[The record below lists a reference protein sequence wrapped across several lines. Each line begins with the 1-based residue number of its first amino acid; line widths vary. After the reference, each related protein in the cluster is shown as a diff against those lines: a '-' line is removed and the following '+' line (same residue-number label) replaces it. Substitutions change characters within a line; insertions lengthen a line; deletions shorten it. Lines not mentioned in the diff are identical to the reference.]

1 MAQPLNI
8 AVSCPC
14 NIRGTDYVVS
24 LDCDGND
31 SVIVQVEDR
40 LSADQWRASFDAQY
54 IEDLTHKT
62 GNFKQFNIFVSMLES
77 AISKT
82 SDSVCLDL
90 LTYNDLETLRL
101 KKSGAASTN
110 TAPRSSHITAKR
122 YLILTYTVEFDRI
135 HYPLPLPY
143 LGKPDPQALQEEVR
157 GPRTDLK
164 KTRQQQV
171 SGSNDHRME
180 KLLRDYRRLEREKT
194 ELEQEFAAF
203 RREVRLSTGGNA
215 VKDIRAL
222 KAVVRNLEEQ
232 LMREKTRYQ
241 RNTSK
246 RSQEYRDLLEE
257 VEELRASERNLRV
270 RLKSLTNELA
280 MYKRG
285 RSTTRTNSKDRAG
298 SGERTIATRNTS
310 ASRYRSLSNERAT
323 SRLGSAERRSSSR
336 ERPNGFHRSN
346 SSEQISLRGSFNSNQ
361 RGRSN
366 SFDRNNSSENR
377 GGHLSG
383 RSNRSRT
390 PSPAARRFNPTAYVK
405 EKERRLKE
413 NTLKKKREQRHNLS
427 GLSSRSKQSPNSSRH
442 SGYSG
447 RLFRDDSLGSQGNTS
462 DGYGSD
468 GSYISRTRHGSGGSV
483 RSRQAAS
490 LENSPAQASRPV
502 KSNRP
507 PTGKASV
514 QYPYTLNLALNSMF
528 VVKSIKTPFQQTR
541 LTSFPHFTHSE
552 KQGKTLN
559 VPNVDSGEEGDSE
572 YFDRS
577 AEISEIDERL
587 DRLQQLM
594 KVAMP

>member
-1 MAQPLNI
+1 MAEPLNI
-8 AVSCPC
+8 AVSCPY

-24 LDCDGND
+24 LECQGDN
-31 SVIVQVEDR
+31 SVLVQVEDR
-40 LSADQWRASFDAQY
+40 LTADQWRASFDAQY

-90 LTYNDLETLRL
+90 LTYNDLETLRQ
-101 KKSGAASTN
+101 KKSGAASNIKT
-110 TAPRSSHITAKR
+110 TIPAPRSAHITSKR

-157 GPRTDLK
+157 ILRADLK
-164 KTRQQQV
+164 KTRQPQA
-171 SGSNDHRME
+171 GGTNDHRME

-194 ELEQEFAAF
+194 EMEQEFAAF
-203 RREVRLSTGGNA
+203 RREVRLSSGGNA
-215 VKDIRAL
+215 VKDIRTL

-270 RLKSLTNELA
+270 RLKSMTNELA

-285 RSTTRTNSKDRAG
+285 RSTTRTNSKERAG
-298 SGERTIATRNTS
+298 SAERTSTTRNLS
-310 ASRYRSLSNERAT
+310 ASRYRSLSNERAA
-323 SRLGSAERRSSSR
+323 SRLGSSERRSLSR
-336 ERPNGFHRSN
+336 DRPNGFRRSN
-346 SSEQISLRGSFNSNQ
+346 SSEQISARGSLNGNSHL

-377 GGHLSG
+377 SNLSG

-413 NTLKKKREQRHNLS
+413 SSLKKKREHRHNLS
-427 GLSSRSKQSPNSSRH
+427 GLSSRSKQSPNSSRN
-442 SGYSG
+442 SGYSN
-447 RLFRDDSLGSQGNTS
+447 RILREDSLGSQGNTS

-468 GSYISRTRHGSGGSV
+468 GSYVSRTRPVSGGSD
-483 RSRQAAS
+483 RGRRLAS
-490 LENSPAQASRPV
+490 LDNSPAQASRPV

-507 PTGKASV
+507 PTGKATV
-514 QYPYTLNLALNSMF
+514 Q
-528 VVKSIKTPFQQTR
+528 
-541 LTSFPHFTHSE
+541 LTKAPHLTHS
-552 KQGKTLN
+552 KMQKKPI
-559 VPNVDSGEEGDSE
+559 VPNLDSGEEGDSE

>member
-1 MAQPLNI
+1 MAEPLNI
-8 AVSCPC
+8 TVSCPY
-14 NIRGTDYVVS
+14 NIRGSDYIIS
-24 LDCDGND
+24 LDCHGND
-31 SVIVQVEDR
+31 SVLVQVEDR
-40 LSADQWRASFDAQY
+40 LSADQWQASFDAHY

-62 GNFKQFNIFVSMLES
+62 GNFKQFNIFVNMLES

-90 LTYNDLETLRL
+90 LTYNDLETLRQ
-101 KKSGAASTN
+101 KKSGATSTVKAN
-110 TAPRSSHITAKR
+110 APPRSSHITSKR

-143 LGKPDPQALQEEVR
+143 LGKSDPQALQNEVR
-157 GPRTDLK
+157 VLRADLK
-164 KTRQQQV
+164 KTRQQPL
-171 SGSNDHRME
+171 SSSTSDPRME
-180 KLLRDYRRLEREKT
+180 KLLRDFRRLEREKT

-203 RREVRLSTGGNA
+203 RREVRLSSGGNA

-232 LMREKTRYQ
+232 LMKEKTRYQ

-285 RSTTRTNSKDRAG
+285 RSATRTNSKERAG
-298 SGERTIATRNTS
+298 PGERTSVTRNTS
-310 ASRYRSLSNERAT
+310 ASRYRSLSNERST
-323 SRLGSAERRSSSR
+323 SRLGSTERRSTSR
-336 ERPNGFHRSN
+336 ERPNGFRRSN
-346 SSEQISLRGSFNSNQ
+346 SSEQISLRGSFNNNL

-377 GGHLSG
+377 SQLSG
-383 RSNRSRT
+383 RNNRSRT
-390 PSPAARRFNPTAYVK
+390 PSPAARRFNPTAYIK

-413 NTLKKKREQRHNLS
+413 NSLKKKREHRHNLS
-427 GLSSRSKQSPNSSRH
+427 GLSSRSKQSNSSSRN
-442 SGYSG
+442 SGYSS
-447 RLFRDDSLGSQGNTS
+447 RLLRDDSLGSQGNTS

-468 GSYISRTRHGSGGSV
+468 GSYVPRSRHGSGGSL
-483 RSRQAAS
+483 RSRQTAS
-490 LENSPAQASRPV
+490 LENSPAQAPRPV

-514 QYPYTLNLALNSMF
+514 QHTSAPQFAHS
-528 VVKSIKTPFQQTR
+528 KT
-541 LTSFPHFTHSE
+541 
-552 KQGKTLN
+552 QGKPHS
-559 VPNVDSGEEGDSE
+559 VPNVDSDEEGDSE